1 MLVAE
6 LFFGR
11 GNVSDVAWQQFAA
24 DTLTSRFP
32 DGFSTLDAAG
42 QWRAAPG
49 APISHEA
56 SKVVI
61 VAAEDNP
68 RFRGGLQAAMADY
81 RKAFDQQSVG
91 IVLDRR
97 CAAF

>member
-1 MLVAE
+1 MLVAG

-11 GNVSDVAWQQFAA
+11 GDVSDAAWRQFAA
-24 DTLTSRFP
+24 DTLTARFP

-49 APISHEA
+49 QPISREA
-56 SKVVI
+56 SKLVI
-61 VAAEDNP
+61 IAAEDN
-68 RFRGGLQAAMADY
+68 AASRASLEAVMADY
-81 RKAFDQQSVG
+81 RKKFDQQSVG
-91 IVLDRR
+91 VILDRK

>member
-11 GNVSDVAWQQFAA
+11 GNVSEAAWRQFAA
-24 DTLTSRFP
+24 NTLTFRFP

-42 QWRAAPG
+42 QWRSVPG
-49 APISHEA
+49 RPISREA
-56 SKVVI
+56 SKLVI
-61 VAAEDNP
+61 IAAEDNAAS
-68 RFRGGLQAAMADY
+68 RAGLEAVMADY